1 MIKEGNNSFLT
12 IGSTLPVNVNISGTR
27 KSIFS
32 QEVIKVRLTNVNNVI
47 GTILCVIRWIFSYE
61 HLRSIIMGRS
71 QSVLSSQQWMQ
82 N

>member
-32 QEVIKVRLTNVNNVI
+32 QEVIKVRLIYVVYKC
-47 GTILCVIRWIFSYE
+47 LCVRDYT
-61 HLRSIIMGRS
+61 LCCKMG
-71 QSVLSSQQWMQ
+71 LLI
-82 N
+82 

>member
-32 QEVIKVRLTNVNNVI
+32 MDVIKVRLIIYVDINVYVI

-61 HLRSIIMGRS
+61 YLRGIIMGRS
-71 QSVLSSQQWMQ
+71 RSLLSFE
-82 N
+82 